1 MNEGHVSVSEVA
13 GHAAA
18 RRKMPV
24 SAGRAAKGCAWRRR
38 TPALAPG
45 RHGPDVC
52 LPQGP
57 TQPSVGQTALSH
69 VSRHPMMCSR
79 IRPMEIQR
87 IPLLMH
93 GDSRGMLIALEQ
105 DGNVPFV
112 IRRVYYI
119 FATRSDVHRGRHAH
133 RHLTQLA
140 VAVRGSVTFLLDDGS
155 GAVEV
160 VLDDP
165 SQGLLLG
172 SMVWRELYD
181 FSDDCVLMVLADHVF
196 DRDDYITD
204 YAEFLRE
211 VNGVVQLEGMTA
223 CQGR

>member
-1 MNEGHVSVSEVA
+1 
-13 GHAAA
+13 
-18 RRKMPV
+18 
-24 SAGRAAKGCAWRRR
+24 
-38 TPALAPG
+38 
-45 RHGPDVC
+45 
-52 LPQGP
+52 
-57 TQPSVGQTALSH
+57 
-69 VSRHPMMCSR
+69 
-79 IRPMEIQR
+79 MEIQR

-165 SQGLLLG
+165 AQGLLLG
-172 SMVWRELYD
+172 NMVWRELYD
-181 FSDDCVLMVLADHVF
+181 FSDDCVLMVLADHLF
-196 DRDDYITD
+196 DPDDYITD
-204 YAEFLRE
+204 YADFMRE
-211 VNGVVQLEGMTA
+211 VSGSMQLADMTA